1 MIKYFK
7 TTTPKDFK
15 NSKKFWKF
23 YSNYMPL
30 KSDKSGKQSINS
42 IKQGSVLA
50 EDPVSIGNLFN
61 NFFTSLSSVSTANS
75 DECFE
80 FSKKHFDNIKDKLLV
95 KESSFKFKMITYSEV
110 EYQIRNLEA
119 STGAGISGIPT
130 KLFKQLHHKICGII
144 TNLFNQCITENSIPE
159 KWKTAVVTPLYK
171 NNGSMDDM
179 NNYRG
184 ISVLPPIGKMFEKL
198 LADQIIIHLNN
209 NNLLYNGQYGFR
221 SCHSCESALHE
232 ILSDMNRILSERKIG
247 LYFFIDFKKA
257 FDLVPTDILLMKLKY
272 GYGFDDDAI
281 KLLAD
286 YFKNR
291 SQYIKIDKILST
303 ICQVLLG
310 VPQGSVLGPL
320 LFILFINDL
329 PYFLNKFFTILFA
342 DES

>member
-1 MIKYFK
+1 
-7 TTTPKDFK
+7 
-15 NSKKFWKF
+15 
-23 YSNYMPL
+23 
-30 KSDKSGKQSINS
+30 
-42 IKQGSVLA
+42 
-50 EDPVSIGNLFN
+50 
-61 NFFTSLSSVSTANS
+61 
-75 DECFE
+75 
-80 FSKKHFDNIKDKLLV
+80 
-95 KESSFKFKMITYSEV
+95 MITYSEV
-110 EYQIRNLEA
+110 EYQIRNLDV
-119 STGAGISGIPT
+119 STGGGISGLPT
-130 KLFKQLHHKICGII
+130 KLFKQLHHKICSII
-144 TNLFNQCITENSIPE
+144 ANLFNQCITENSIPE

-272 GYGFDDDAI
+272 GYGFDEDAI

-291 SQYIKIDKILST
+291 S
-303 ICQVLLG
+303 
-310 VPQGSVLGPL
+310 
-320 LFILFINDL
+320 
-329 PYFLNKFFTILFA
+329 
-342 DES
+342 

>member
-1 MIKYFK
+1 MIEYFK

-23 YSNYMPL
+23 YSSYMPL
-30 KSDKSGKQSINS
+30 KSDKSGKQLINN
-42 IKQGSVLA
+42 IKNGSVLA

-80 FSKKHFDNIKDKLLV
+80 FSKKHFENIKNKLNV

-110 EYQIRNLEA
+110 EYQIRNLDV
-119 STGAGISGIPT
+119 STGGGISGLPT

-232 ILSDMNRILSERKIG
+232 ILPDMNRILSERKIG

-272 GYGFDDDAI
+272 GYM
-281 KLLAD
+281 
-286 YFKNR
+286 
-291 SQYIKIDKILST
+291 
-303 ICQVLLG
+303 VLM
-310 VPQGSVLGPL
+310 
-320 LFILFINDL
+320 
-329 PYFLNKFFTILFA
+329 KMR
-342 DES
+342 